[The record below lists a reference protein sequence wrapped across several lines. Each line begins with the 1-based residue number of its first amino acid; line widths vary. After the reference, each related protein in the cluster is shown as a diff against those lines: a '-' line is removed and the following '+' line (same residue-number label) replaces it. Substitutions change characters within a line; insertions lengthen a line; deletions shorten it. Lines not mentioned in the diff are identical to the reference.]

1 MTERIKEICAHLP
14 RGKVFADV
22 GCDHGYASEYALKKQ
37 LFERVYISD
46 VSAGSLKKAE
56 RLLSRY
62 LASGKCKSVLADGMK
77 GLPEQC
83 DCLLIAGLGGEE
95 ILRILSE
102 GYIPEKF
109 VFQPMKNAEK
119 LRRFLVE
126 RGAKITAD
134 YTFGEG
140 YYYELIVGEKEGGSE
155 YSERDIAYGR
165 DNLRKPTPSFLHKT
179 EEEIL
184 KLRSYLERGMSD
196 GSRREIEKRLADLE
210 EIYEITRNL

>member
-1 MTERIKEICAHLP
+1 MTDRIKEICAHLP
-14 RGKVFADV
+14 CGKVLADV
-22 GCDHGYASEYALKKQ
+22 GCDHGYASEYALKKN

-56 RLLSRY
+56 RLLRRY
-62 LASGKCKSVLADGMK
+62 LESGRCTAVLADGMK
-77 GLPEQC
+77 GLPEPC

-102 GYIPEKF
+102 GYIPENF

-119 LRRFLVE
+119 LRRFLID

-140 YYYELIVGEKEGGSE
+140 YYYELIVGEREGGSA
-155 YSERDIAYGR
+155 YSEREILYGR
-165 DNLRKPTPSFLHKT
+165 DNLRNPTPSFLHKT

-184 KLRSYLERGMSD
+184 KLRSYLEREMSD
-196 GSRREIEKRLADLE
+196 GSRQEIVKRLCDLE
-210 EIYEITRNL
+210 EVYENTRNL